1 MFDLPSDSTAGLS
14 RREFS
19 LQAALALL
27 STCMITVE
35 GCGSGYKN
43 PNTPTPNPASSDVN
57 GAISGN
63 HGHAATITAAHI
75 TDGNAYSLDIRGEA
89 NHPHTVDVSQA
100 DLSSLKNRQAVSK
113 TSTNNNG
120 HSHTV
125 TFTPA

>member
-1 MFDLPSDSTAGLS
+1 
-14 RREFS
+14 
-19 LQAALALL
+19 
-27 STCMITVE
+27 
-35 GCGSGYKN
+35 
-43 PNTPTPNPASSDVN
+43 
-57 GAISGN
+57 
-63 HGHAATITAAHI
+63 
-75 TDGNAYSLDIRGEA
+75 LDIRGEA